1 MHAFRPR
8 LSCCAVLGGAL
19 LLSACDKP
27 QDETDTAAASQPV
40 LHVYNWSDYIAEDT
54 LANFTAETG
63 IKVVYDVFDS
73 NETLEGKLLAG
84 STGYDL
90 VVPSNH
96 FLGKQLKAGA
106 FQPLNRD
113 RLPNWQHLDPALL
126 ERLATNDPGN
136 RHAVPYLWGTNG
148 LGYNLA
154 QVREALGDADY
165 EVDSWSLIYEPENLA
180 KLAGCGVAFLDSA
193 DEMIPSMLNYLGLDP
208 NSTNPADLARAEE
221 RLAALQPYVR
231 YFHSSK
237 YIGDLANGSLCV
249 AVGYS
254 GDVLQ
259 AADRAEEA
267 GRGVEIGYSIPRE
280 GANLW
285 FDTLAIPADA
295 SHVEE
300 AHQFL
305 DYLLRPEVI
314 AAISETV
321 GYANPNLA
329 ALPLLDEETRSDSRI
344 YPSPEIL
351 ERLYVNAELPESTLR
366 AMSESWSRIKAGL
379 AEQP

>member
-1 MHAFRPR
+1 
-8 LSCCAVLGGAL
+8 
-19 LLSACDKP
+19 
-27 QDETDTAAASQPV
+27 
-40 LHVYNWSDYIAEDT
+40 
-54 LANFTAETG
+54 
-63 IKVVYDVFDS
+63 
-73 NETLEGKLLAG
+73 
-84 STGYDL
+84 
-90 VVPSNH
+90 
-96 FLGKQLKAGA
+96 
-106 FQPLNRD
+106 
-113 RLPNWQHLDPALL
+113 
-126 ERLATNDPGN
+126 
-136 RHAVPYLWGTNG
+136 
-148 LGYNLA
+148 
-154 QVREALGDADY
+154 
-165 EVDSWSLIYEPENLA
+165 
-180 KLAGCGVAFLDSA
+180 
-193 DEMIPSMLNYLGLDP
+193 
-208 NSTNPADLARAEE
+208 
-221 RLAALQPYVR
+221 LQPYVR